1 MTDDRNEVMTDE
13 YGFAY
18 RLDEAA
24 YRPSDPHT
32 IPTFDRDGYPSDE
45 TLDRIERWTVAQQRV
60 PFGSRSA
67 SLDGVRKCLDFVVEA
82 WDTRYGSVHRT
93 LIDIEQA
100 FLAPTANETFIR
112 FATGGW
118 SGNES
123 LIHALQRNWMVH
135 GLTWVMSRRGGLH
148 IYRYE

>member
-18 RLDEAA
+18 RLDDAA

-45 TLDRIERWTVAQQRV
+45 TLDRIERWPVAQQV
-60 PFGSRSA
+60 
-67 SLDGVRKCLDFVVEA
+67 DGVRTCLDFVVEA

-93 LIDIEQA
+93 LMVTEQA
-100 FLAPTANETFIR
+100 FLAPDANETFIR

-123 LIHALQRNWMVH
+123 LIHALQRNHIVH

-148 IYRYE
+148 IYRYQSPY

>member
-18 RLDEAA
+18 RLDDAA
-24 YRPSDPHT
+24 YRPSDPHM
-32 IPTFDRDGYPSDE
+32 IPTFDRDGYPTDE
-45 TLDRIERWTVAQQRV
+45 TLDRIERWPVAQQV
-60 PFGSRSA
+60 
-67 SLDGVRKCLDFVVEA
+67 DGVRTCLDFVVEA

-93 LIDIEQA
+93 LMDIEQA
-100 FLAPTANETFIR
+100 FLAPDANETFIR

-123 LIHALQRNWMVH
+123 LIHALQRNHIVH

-148 IYRYE
+148 IYRYQSPY

>member
-45 TLDRIERWTVAQQRV
+45 TLDRIERWPVAQQ
-60 PFGSRSA
+60 
-67 SLDGVRKCLDFVVEA
+67 LDGVRKCLDFVVEA

-118 SGNES
+118 SGNE
-123 LIHALQRNWMVH
+123 
-135 GLTWVMSRRGGLH
+135 
-148 IYRYE
+148 